1 MHVLLQKKG
10 GLTRVIYIG
19 LSFSRDVRTIILEAI
34 SSKTAMIFQSGLNHP
49 GHVFG
54 RGGEGGHCRW
64 GLEKPVLKGSTA
76 ERKRAWDALGGQSGE
91 LGVLATREELSKG
104 NRN

>member
-1 MHVLLQKKG
+1 MYYYKKKG
-10 GLTRVIYIG
+10 SLTRVIYIG

-54 RGGEGGHCRW
+54 SGGEEGHCRW

-76 ERKRAWDALGGQSGE
+76 ERKKSMGCTGRPIRGAWCPSNKGRAQQ
-91 LGVLATREELSKG
+91 R

>member
-1 MHVLLQKKG
+1 
-10 GLTRVIYIG
+10 
-19 LSFSRDVRTIILEAI
+19 
-34 SSKTAMIFQSGLNHP
+34 MIFQSGLNHL

-54 RGGEGGHCRW
+54 RGGEGRCKW

-76 ERKRAWDALGGQSGE
+76 ERKRAWDALGGQSGV

-104 NRN
+104 RETESILWPPKIKGRLKKHYWIQ